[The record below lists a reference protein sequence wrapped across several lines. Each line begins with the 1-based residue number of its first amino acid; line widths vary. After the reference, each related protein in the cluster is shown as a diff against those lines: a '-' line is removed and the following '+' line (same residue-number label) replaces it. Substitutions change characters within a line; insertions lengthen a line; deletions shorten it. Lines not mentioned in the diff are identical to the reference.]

1 MRVSRRRFLGSTAG
15 AVATWLPFKAL
26 VKAGQGETLDC
37 VLLDLKENCALPESL
52 AGYEAALKD
61 AGIRYLKTT
70 AGPLPPCRAVIVP
83 ACVAMEPQAARE
95 ISGLLRQGG
104 TVVLE
109 SGAGFADRAA
119 FAVHQKFLQAHFD
132 LQVEEPVSLWEGK
145 EAGARVPYVD
155 HRWPLRAKIRDF
167 SRVVPLSRPAG
178 EVIASVDGSPV
189 AVRRKVG
196 KGTLVFLGSPL
207 GPLLWSGDSQA
218 QTWLRAALVA

>member
-1 MRVSRRRFLGSTAG
+1 MRISRRRFLATAAG

-61 AGIRYLKTT
+61 AGTRYVKTT
-70 AGPLPPCRAVIVP
+70 PGRLPPCRAVIVP
-83 ACVAMEPQAARE
+83 ACVAMEPEAARE
-95 ISGLLRQGG
+95 VSGLLRQGN

-109 SGAGFADRAA
+109 SGAGFADPPA
-119 FAVHQKFLQAHFD
+119 FAAHQKFLQAHFD
-132 LQVEEPVSLWEGK
+132 LQVEAPVSLWEGK
-145 EAGARVPYVD
+145 EAGRRVPYVD
-155 HRWPLRAKIRDF
+155 YGWPLPAKIRDF
-167 SRVVPLSRPAG
+167 SRVVPLSRRAG

-207 GPLLWSGDSQA
+207 GPLLWSCDPQA